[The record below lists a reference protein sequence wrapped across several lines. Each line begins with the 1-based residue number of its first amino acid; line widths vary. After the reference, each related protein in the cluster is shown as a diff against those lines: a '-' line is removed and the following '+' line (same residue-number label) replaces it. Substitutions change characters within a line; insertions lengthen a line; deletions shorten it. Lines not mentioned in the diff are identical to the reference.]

1 MADDDFADGTHI
13 AEGNASWMFMLAMQ
27 NQTSPNLCAFHRPP
41 KTRSGCNRQG
51 GSLLDGKR
59 DRSKT
64 GRSVRRKVQLFGFA
78 LLKAWEMMKEFDK
91 AGFLGPANSILQYPD
106 GFDMLG

>member
-1 MADDDFADGTHI
+1 
-13 AEGNASWMFMLAMQ
+13 
-27 NQTSPNLCAFHRPP
+27 
-41 KTRSGCNRQG
+41 
-51 GSLLDGKR
+51 
-59 DRSKT
+59 
-64 GRSVRRKVQLFGFA
+64 VQLFGFA